1 MIAQRLH
8 HFRVG
13 KLQKAWPLLHDDYAD
28 AQRGVHAGI
37 FNANHAASDDDD
49 SPGNYRH
56 AQNLVAV
63 DDVAAVDRHLRIR
76 GRFRPGGH
84 HQIFSFQFA
93 EARAVFDPQVMSIR
107 ERSRAMEQL
116 YVVAAQL
123 VLQHRGFV
131 FDHAVHAKI
140 QIAHRDVF
148 FGVVI
153 CAVKRLVV
161 KTGKMQ
167 NRLAHR
173 LAGNGSGVDADAA
186 DHGLLF
192 HHGHGFPDFRGLNGG
207 SLPTGAGADDYEIKR
222 SHLRNPELLRRVPR
236 VLRGR
241 LLPHIQYRRLGASNP
256 RAYRIRYRGGT
267 CSPSSPR
274 LQVDPS
280 RIRGCAKVSQAHY
293 AGMNALH

>member
-1 MIAQRLH
+1 MR
-8 HFRVG
+8 
-13 KLQKAWPLLHDDYAD
+13 
-28 AQRGVHAGI
+28 
-37 FNANHAASDDDD
+37 
-49 SPGNYRH
+49 
-56 AQNLVAV
+56 
-63 DDVAAVDRHLRIR
+63 
-76 GRFRPGGH
+76 
-84 HQIFSFQFA
+84 
-93 EARAVFDPQVMSIR
+93 IR

-131 FDHAVHAKI
+131 FDHAIHAKI

-192 HHGHGFPDFRGLNGG
+192 HHGHCFSDFRGLNRG

-241 LLPHIQYRRLGASNP
+241 LLPHIQYRRLGASYP
-256 RAYRIRYRGGT
+256 CAYRIRYRGGT

-280 RIRGCAKVSQAHY
+280 RVRGCAKVSQAHWRIL
-293 AGMNALH
+293 ALVLVTALPFAALGADEDARAKQLDAILAKAVTSGQPGLAVLVKKEGTVLFEKGYGLRRIKARAT